1 MSPSV
6 RARRPWYAALR
17 VPLLAVLGLN
27 VAVFLV
33 YTLPHMLMVRNM
45 SSRAAELRADVAHEK
60 QEADSARAAASAIR
74 QNQED
79 AKRFFTEQVG
89 VRKALLLPMIQFVEK
104 TASSQGLAPHG
115 RSYSHQTVKALSLVR
130 FSIVMP
136 MAGNYAQVVRFL
148 GALERAPQFLVVD
161 QVQLKSATTPS
172 VAELSFVVSAY
183 FRLEA
188 GDNDAD

>member
-45 SSRAAELRADVAHEK
+45 SSRAEELRAEVAREK

-79 AKRFFTEQVG
+79 TKRFFAEHVG
-89 VRKALLLPMIQFVEK
+89 GRKELLLPIIQFVEK
-104 TASSQGLAPHG
+104 TASSQGLSPHG
-115 RSYSHQTVKALSLVR
+115 RSYSHKTVSALSLVK

-136 MAGNYAQVVRFL
+136 MAGNYGQVVHFL

-188 GDNDAD
+188 GDADAD